1 MHSSVLTLDGT
12 IEMTAILIIIDDKT
26 QPLPPALCLQGEG
39 LLTVY
44 DSADQLAVQRGIISL
59 HNPQV
64 AIWPL
69 NAGIGMETECVP
81 AVGH

>member
-12 IEMTAILIIIDDKT
+12 TEMTAIIIIIDDKT

-44 DSADQLAVQRGIISL
+44 DGADQLAVQRGIIGL

-64 AIWPL
+64 TIWPL
-69 NAGIGMETECVP
+69 NAGVSVETERVP